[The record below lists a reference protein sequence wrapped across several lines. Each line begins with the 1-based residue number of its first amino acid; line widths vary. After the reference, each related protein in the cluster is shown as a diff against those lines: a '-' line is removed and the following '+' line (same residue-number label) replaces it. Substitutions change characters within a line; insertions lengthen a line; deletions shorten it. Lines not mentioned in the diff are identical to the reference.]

1 MCSCNKAKRA
11 PRAAPV
17 VGGAVGSAGSSD
29 PAAARIATFSAVS
42 AEPELPTVDT
52 SVWGALLWKVL
63 HTASVFTS
71 TLRQTKQWRVLL
83 SALLRGLPCP
93 DCSAHYNAWHRSH
106 PLRYPIIGNR
116 NTLPAAY
123 RTITI
128 RWILALHNDV
138 NQRIGSAGGSWSLEQ
153 VVAANSSKGDALAAL
168 SSLQGVIGPEAYA
181 AASALVQSL

>member
-11 PRAAPV
+11 PRA
-17 VGGAVGSAGSSD
+17 VGASD

-71 TLRQTKQWRVLL
+71 SVRQTKMMKTLL
-83 SALLRGLPCP
+83 SALLTGLPCP
-93 DCSAHYNAWHRSH
+93 DCSDHYNAWYRSH
-106 PLRYPIIGNR
+106 PLRYPIIGSR
-116 NTLPAAY
+116 ISLPVAY
-123 RTITI
+123 RTNTI

-138 NQRIGSAGGSWSLEQ
+138 NQRIGRGGSWSLEQ
-153 VVAANSSKGDALAAL
+153 VVAANGSKEDALAAL
-168 SSLQGVIGPEAYA
+168 SSLQGVIGPGAYA
-181 AASALVQSL
+181 AASALLQSL